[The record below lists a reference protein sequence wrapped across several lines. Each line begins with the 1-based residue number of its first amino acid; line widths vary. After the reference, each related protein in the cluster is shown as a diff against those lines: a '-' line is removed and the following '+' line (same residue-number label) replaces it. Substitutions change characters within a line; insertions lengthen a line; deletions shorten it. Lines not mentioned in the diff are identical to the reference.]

1 MKRTKLFI
9 VIACLLTQSLSFGAL
24 NAYLTLVGEN
34 QGPILGSVT
43 QTGRVGQIMVI
54 AYGHEVF
61 TPRNTTS
68 GLLTDARQHEPLRIT
83 KEIDKSTP
91 LLMNAWSRGEVM
103 TEFYLRF
110 WTPSS
115 SGAEVQ
121 HYTIR
126 LSGAQIVS
134 IQQEMMNNKYPE
146 NMQHKE
152 REYVTFTYRG
162 IEWLWTPDGGI
173 SFEDDWRYAGAGMMI
188 SDLTGD
194 GVVNLL
200 DLAIFASDWLKT
212 TR

>member
-1 MKRTKLFI
+1 MKKTKL
-9 VIACLLTQSLSFGAL
+9 VIIMAYLLTQSLSLGAL
-24 NAYLTLVGEN
+24 NAYLTLAGEI

-43 QTGRVGQIMVI
+43 QAGRVGQIMVI

-61 TPRNTTS
+61 TPRDTTS

-103 TEFYLRF
+103 TTCELRF
-110 WTPSS
+110 WTPGS
-115 SGAEVQ
+115 SGQEVQ

-126 LSGAQIVS
+126 LTGAQIVS

-152 REYVTFTYRG
+152 REHVTFTYRG
-162 IEWLWTPDGGI
+162 IEWLWNQDGGI
-173 SFEDDWRYAGAGMMI
+173 SFLDDWRYAGAGMMI

-194 GVVNLL
+194 GIVNLL